1 MEGSPLRYAYIG
13 FFTLTDALRARELL
27 RSHGIRA
34 RVERMPSGQGISCA
48 YGLKLSAKSA
58 EEANEI
64 LRGSGIRQG
73 KTIYRKENGVSD
85 NDLF

>member
-1 MEGSPLRYAYIG
+1 MRYAYIG

-27 RSHGIRA
+27 RDHGIRA
-34 RVERMPSGQGISCA
+34 KLERMPSGPGISCA
-48 YGLKLSAKSA
+48 YGLKLAAKSA
-58 EEANEI
+58 EESGEI

-73 KTIYRKENGVSD
+73 KTVYRKENGISN

>member
-1 MEGSPLRYAYIG
+1 MRYAYIG

-27 RSHGIRA
+27 RVHGVRA
-34 RVERMPSGQGISCA
+34 RLERMPSGQGVSCA
-48 YGLKLSAKSA
+48 YGLKLAAKNA
-58 EEANEI
+58 EEVYEI

-73 KTIYRKENGVSD
+73 KTVYRRENGASG